1 MKKIIQS
8 PTWDR
13 IVTILKNET
22 LCVNELARRIG
33 LERPHMIEAAK
44 DPATGICP
52 ELAARIHY
60 AFPAYSI
67 EWLRTGL
74 GPHPA
79 TREEA
84 HPRAEVSLSGRW
96 ALLRTEHYWSDGRR
110 PGAWLPGEIFEPGVV
125 VWDFGPDGLLD
136 RFESY
141 LKVATVPYAFDRPRG
156 WLLHE
161 GRPVL
166 VEKPTP
172 VELEFLED
180 LVGHGDGPRCAFRIQ
195 KGRVRLIWAA
205 RLSVRFNSCLPLDAA
220 AGVRIG
226 RRQWIAGQIVR
237 VGWGRVLRDGGGVR
251 VWKR

>member
-1 MKKIIQS
+1 MKKIINS
-8 PTWDR
+8 PSWDR

-60 AFPAYSI
+60 AFPAYSV

-84 HPRAEVSLSGRW
+84 HPQAEVSLSGRW

-136 RFESY
+136 RYESY

-166 VEKPTP
+166 VDKLTP
-172 VELEFLED
+172 VELEFLD
-180 LVGHGDGPRCAFRIQ
+180 WSDMGTGP
-195 KGRVRLIWAA
+195 V
-205 RLSVRFNSCLPLDAA
+205 VRF
-220 AGVRIG
+220 VFKKEEF
-226 RRQWIAGQIVR
+226 V
-237 VGWGRVLRDGGGVR
+237 
-251 VWKR
+251 

>member
-8 PTWDR
+8 PSWDR

-60 AFPAYSI
+60 AFPAYSV

-84 HPRAEVSLSGRW
+84 HPQAEVSLSGRW

-110 PGAWLPGEIFEPGVV
+110 PGSWLPDEVFEPGSV
-125 VWDFGPDGLLD
+125 VWDFGADGLLD
-136 RFESY
+136 RYESY
-141 LKVATVPYAFDRPRG
+141 LKVATVPYAFDRPHG
-156 WLLHE
+156 WLRAKKMKTL
-161 GRPVL
+161 RPQR
-166 VEKPTP
+166 
-172 VELEFLED
+172 ELRRAGL
-180 LVGHGDGPRCAFRIQ
+180 PAFRSSEIRTYGASVPVRPDGQ
-195 KGRVRLIWAA
+195 RISFRPLRSVRVRSPW
-205 RLSVRFNSCLPLDAA
+205 R
-220 AGVRIG
+220 
-226 RRQWIAGQIVR
+226 
-237 VGWGRVLRDGGGVR
+237 
-251 VWKR
+251 

>member
-8 PTWDR
+8 PSWDR

-84 HPRAEVSLSGRW
+84 HPQAEVSLSGRW

-136 RFESY
+136 RYESY
-141 LKVATVPYAFDRPRG
+141 LKVATVPYAFDRAG
-156 WLLHE
+156 
-161 GRPVL
+161 GCCT
-166 VEKPTP
+166 K
-172 VELEFLED
+172 
-180 LVGHGDGPRCAFRIQ
+180 
-195 KGRVRLIWAA
+195 AA
-205 RLSVRFNSCLPLDAA
+205 RCWSIS
-220 AGVRIG
+220 
-226 RRQWIAGQIVR
+226 
-237 VGWGRVLRDGGGVR
+237 
-251 VWKR
+251 

>member
-8 PTWDR
+8 PSWDR

-60 AFPAYSI
+60 AFPAYSV

-84 HPRAEVSLSGRW
+84 HPQAEVSLSGRW

-136 RFESY
+136 RYESY

-166 VEKPTP
+166 VDKLTP
-172 VELEFLED
+172 VELEFLD
-180 LVGHGDGPRCAFRIQ
+180 
-195 KGRVRLIWAA
+195 W
-205 RLSVRFNSCLPLDAA
+205 
-220 AGVRIG
+220 
-226 RRQWIAGQIVR
+226 
-237 VGWGRVLRDGGGVR
+237 
-251 VWKR
+251 

>member
-8 PTWDR
+8 PSWDR

-84 HPRAEVSLSGRW
+84 HPRAE
-96 ALLRTEHYWSDGRR
+96 
-110 PGAWLPGEIFEPGVV
+110 
-125 VWDFGPDGLLD
+125 
-136 RFESY
+136 
-141 LKVATVPYAFDRPRG
+141 
-156 WLLHE
+156 
-161 GRPVL
+161 
-166 VEKPTP
+166 
-172 VELEFLED
+172 
-180 LVGHGDGPRCAFRIQ
+180 
-195 KGRVRLIWAA
+195 
-205 RLSVRFNSCLPLDAA
+205 
-220 AGVRIG
+220 
-226 RRQWIAGQIVR
+226 
-237 VGWGRVLRDGGGVR
+237 
-251 VWKR
+251 